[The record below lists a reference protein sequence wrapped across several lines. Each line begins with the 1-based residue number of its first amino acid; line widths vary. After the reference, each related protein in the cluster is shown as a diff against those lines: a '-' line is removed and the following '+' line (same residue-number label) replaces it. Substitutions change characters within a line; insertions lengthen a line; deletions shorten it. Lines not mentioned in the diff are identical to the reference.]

1 MQKPNIIIVP
11 NPILKEKTEKV
22 SSFDS
27 VLKNQIEEM
36 VRTLRKEGGVG
47 LAANQIGYQNQV
59 IVVEFKPTDPSQ
71 SKDSEVK
78 PIPLTIYI
86 NPEIIEFSEKK
97 ENFEEGCLSVPK
109 IELEVLRPSAIK
121 IKYQNERGLKKK
133 SAPKGI
139 LARIL
144 QHEVN
149 HLNGIIFIE
158 LAKKQFFE
166 KNPNFKDL
174 KILFVGSGDFA
185 SVILEGLIHL
195 GLNLDILTEKAK
207 PAGRDQTIKITPV
220 AETAKRFG
228 KEYREISDFGLHA
241 SLALRISDFDL
252 LICSD
257 FGKIIPNSILNMV
270 RMAPINIHPS
280 LLPKYRGPSPIQ
292 TAILKGDKKT
302 GVSIIK
308 MTDKIDKGPILAQF
322 ETDVQPN
329 DDFWML
335 RDRLAT
341 SALKL
346 LVKVLPPLA
355 ANKIEQA
362 PQDPQKASYTKIF
375 KKEAGLIDWKK
386 KPPAIERQIR
396 AFYPWPGS
404 FTYIDDKRLIIHKA
418 HLAKSSDLRSKFS
431 KLVLDCVQLEGK
443 KPTSWQEFLRGYRG
457 PRPEWFKKIKI

>member
-1 MQKPNIIIVP
+1 MQKPNIITVP
-11 NPILKEKTEKV
+11 NPILKKKTEKV
-22 SSFDS
+22 FSFNDE
-27 VLKNQIEEM
+27 LKNQIEAM
-36 VRTLRKEGGVG
+36 VRTLRHEGGVG
-47 LAANQIGYQNQV
+47 LAANQIGYQNQT
-59 IVVEFKPTDPSQ
+59 IAIEFKPTD
-71 SKDSEVK
+71 KDSEIK

-109 IELEVLRPSAIK
+109 IELEVLRPSSIK
-121 IKYQNERGLKKK
+121 IKYRNEKGLKKK

-144 QHEVN
+144 QHEVD
-149 HLNGIIFIE
+149 HLNGVVFIE

-174 KILFVGSGDFA
+174 KILFVGSGGFA
-185 SVILEGLIHL
+185 SIILEGLIHL

-228 KEYREISDFGLHA
+228 KEYLESVLLTDVGERPFDLFICADFGQ
-241 SLALRISDFDL
+241 
-252 LICSD
+252 
-257 FGKIIPNSILNMV
+257 KIPSSILSQ
-270 RMAPINIHPS
+270 AKIAAINIHPS

-308 MTDKIDKGPILAQF
+308 MTDKIDEGPILAQF

-329 DDFWML
+329 DDYRML

-346 LVKVLPPLA
+346 LVKALPPLA
-355 ANKIEQA
+355 HNKLEQA

-386 KPPAIERQIR
+386 KPSVVERQIR
-396 AFYPWPGS
+396 AFKIWPKS
-404 FTYIDDKRLIIHKA
+404 YTFIDNKRLIIHQA
-418 HLAKSSDLRSKFS
+418 HLENDH
-431 KLVLDCVQLEGK
+431 LVLDCVQLEGK
-443 KPTSWQEFLRGYRG
+443 KPTSWREFMRGYRG
-457 PRPEWFKKIKI
+457 PKPEWFEKITVKAK